1 MPTLL
6 FLFMQEVYFTL
17 GVNLVGVF
25 LYIFLF
31 SNLVAIVT
39 SFNKS
44 DADLRAALN
53 TMNRYTIASVYINL
67 MSADSF
73 SQRNVSIGRTQVFWV
88 VVLLRCYQN

>member
-53 TMNRYTIASVYINL
+53 TMNRYTITSVYINL
-67 MSADSF
+67 MSTDSF
-73 SQRNVSIGRTQVFWV
+73 SQRNVSIGRTQVFLV
-88 VVLLRCYQN
+88 VVLLRRYQN